1 MKTFCE
7 YVEEIKQKQGIE
19 SNYGVAKQLLI
30 DPRKIG
36 LILEGKRNP
45 PPIAAYRIADILE
58 LDPTEVRACL
68 DYEVTKDEQA
78 REYIKSVFFR
88 RARDVA

>member
-1 MKTFCE
+1 MNTFKE
-7 YVEEIKQKQGIE
+7 YVEEVKKKLDITT
-19 SNYGVAKQLLI
+19 SYAVAKALLI
-30 DPRKIG
+30 DPRKITEIMSG
-36 LILEGKRNP
+36 RRHP
-45 PPIAAYRIADILE
+45 PPVAAYRIADILE